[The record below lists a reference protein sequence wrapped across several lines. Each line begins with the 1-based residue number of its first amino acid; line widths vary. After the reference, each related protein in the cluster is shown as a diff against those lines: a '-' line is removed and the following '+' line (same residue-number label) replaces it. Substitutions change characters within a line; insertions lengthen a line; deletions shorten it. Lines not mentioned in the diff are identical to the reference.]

1 MENNK
6 SVFKTGDKVY
16 DYLFGWGV
24 VINVY
29 NGYSDY
35 PVHVEY
41 TSVDT
46 RYTFDGRYFDRL
58 SPTLSFTEY
67 TLEGFS
73 QERTE
78 ELPEKG
84 DIVWVRDDEDD
95 SWLVTQFVKK
105 DNDMYLCTDENPFL
119 ESDYSAEWNQMTT
132 KNPYKK
138 DGE

>member
-6 SVFKTGDKVY
+6 SVFSVSDKVF
-16 DYLFGWGV
+16 DYLFGWGEV
-24 VINVY
+24 VDVY
-29 NGYSDY
+29 KGYSEY
-35 PVHVEY
+35 PVNVFYSSVNTNY
-41 TSVDT
+41 TL
-46 RYTFDGRYFDRL
+46 DGRFVSNRN
-58 SPTLSFTEY
+58 PTLSFTEY

-73 QERTE
+73 QERPE

-84 DIVWVRDDEDD
+84 QIVWVRDDEDD

-105 DNDMYLCTDENPFL
+105 DNDMYLCTNENPFL

-138 DGE
+138 DG